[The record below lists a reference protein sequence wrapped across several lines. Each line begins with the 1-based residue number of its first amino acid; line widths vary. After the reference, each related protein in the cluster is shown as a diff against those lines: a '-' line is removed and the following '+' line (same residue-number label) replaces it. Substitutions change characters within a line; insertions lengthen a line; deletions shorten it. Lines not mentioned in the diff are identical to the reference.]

1 MEITSHRAEMKNV
14 TQIILGE
21 RGHLYKGAALQ
32 KQKAQP

>member
-1 MEITSHRAEMKNV
+1 MKITSHRTEMKNV
-14 TQIILGE
+14 SQIILGV